1 MKLLFRYDS
10 MNLKRKET
18 LWADRNKK
26 SNVSNLKFSLNKMN
40 KFLSLDSEQANL
52 HEVFEEPIYGEEK

>member
-1 MKLLFRYDS
+1 
-10 MNLKRKET
+10 
-18 LWADRNKK
+18 
-26 SNVSNLKFSLNKMN
+26 MN